1 MILIPVPSSDFD
13 PSEAS
18 LPWKLLSQSGFKFK
32 FATPDGKKA
41 KADVRMLTGE
51 GLGILKPGFIARKD
65 ARDAYSEMESSK
77 EFQNPISYSEI
88 SEKDY
93 KALLLPGGHA
103 QGMREYLESLIL
115 QKTVVDFFH
124 SDKPVAA
131 ICHGVLLA
139 ARSIDPK
146 TSKSV
151 LYGKQTTALL
161 EKQELLAYYTTRLW
175 LGNYYKTYPLTV
187 QKEVTGFLKSKEQF
201 KTGGSLSARDSLE
214 NPDVGFTVQDG
225 KYLSARWPGDAY
237 QFTNKFKTLLT

>member
-1 MILIPVPSSDFD
+1 MILIPLPSNDFD

-18 LPWKLLSQSGFKFK
+18 IPWKLLSSAGFTFQ
-32 FATPDGKKA
+32 FATPNGKKA
-41 KADVRMLTGE
+41 KADERMLTGK

-65 ARDAYSEMESSK
+65 ARDAYAEMENSK
-77 EFQNPISYSEI
+77 EFQNPISYSSI
-88 SEKDY
+88 KEKDY

-103 QGMREYLESLIL
+103 PGMKEYLESKIL

-124 SDKPVAA
+124 SEKPVAA

-146 TSKSV
+146 TNKSV
-151 LYGKQTTALL
+151 LYDKQTTALL
-161 EKQELLAYYTTRLW
+161 QKQELLAYYATRLW

-187 QKEVTGFLKSKEQF
+187 QAEVTGLLKSKEQF
-201 KTGGSLSARDSLE
+201 KTGGSLSQRDSLDD
-214 NPDVGFTVQDG
+214 PDVGFTVLDG

-237 QFTNKFKTLLT
+237 QFTIRFKTLLS